1 MVITWRIQ
9 KNRRNGQQIRM
20 IVDRDHPDVCP
31 ALAVA
36 RMAWSKARLKHPM
49 SKPLAVF
56 KDKIGKVSYVTESKV
71 TEVVKTAVKILT
83 QICRKES

>member
-1 MVITWRIQ
+1 MAFFQIKRRSDLDRVHAVVMTWRIQ

-36 RMAWSKARLKHPM
+36 RMAWRKARLKHPM

-56 KDKIGKVSYVTESKV
+56 KDKTGKVSYVT
-71 TEVVKTAVKILT
+71 
-83 QICRKES
+83 